1 MNTNQEVSEKVRQK
15 LNELKNL
22 DLGEFLTIYKELDDF
37 VNTKTKEGKV
47 IDPKDG
53 PKLKQLEDQF
63 SIAFD
68 AFLQLMSN
76 YKS

>member
-1 MNTNQEVSEKVRQK
+1 MNTNQKVSEKVRQK

-22 DLGEFLTIYKELDDF
+22 VLVEFLTIYKELDDF

-63 SIAFD
+63 SITFD

>member
-1 MNTNQEVSEKVRQK
+1 MNTNQEVSEEVQK
-15 LNELKNL
+15 ELNALKNVN
-22 DLGEFLTIYKELDDF
+22 LGEFETIYKELDDF

-53 PKLKQLEDQF
+53 PKLKQLEDEF

-68 AFLQLMSN
+68 TFFQIMS
-76 YKS
+76 KSKS

>member
-1 MNTNQEVSEKVRQK
+1 MNTNQEVSEEVQK
-15 LNELKNL
+15 ELNALKNVNL
-22 DLGEFLTIYKELDDF
+22 SEFETIYKELDDF

-53 PKLKQLEDQF
+53 PRLKQLEDQF

-68 AFLQLMSN
+68 AFLQIMSN
-76 YKS
+76 YY

>member
-1 MNTNQEVSEKVRQK
+1 MNTNQEVSVEVQKK
-15 LNELKNL
+15 LNGLKNL
-22 DLGEFLTIYKELDDF
+22 DIGEFVTTYKELDDF

-53 PKLKQLEDQF
+53 PILKQLEDQF

-68 AFLQLMSN
+68 AFFQIMS
-76 YKS
+76 KSKS